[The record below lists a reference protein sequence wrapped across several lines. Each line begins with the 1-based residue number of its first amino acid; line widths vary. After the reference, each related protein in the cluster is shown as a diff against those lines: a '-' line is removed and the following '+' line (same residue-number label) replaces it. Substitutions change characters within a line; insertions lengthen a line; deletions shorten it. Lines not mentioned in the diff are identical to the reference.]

1 MNTTTTSL
9 INDIGKGVYDA
20 DLKTIAEY
28 IRFRE
33 KHIAPQAYQFR
44 VGQRVWFNEKVR
56 PTYLVGVSATI
67 TKINNTRVKLRL
79 DDRTYE
85 WHIGRHKKKAE
96 EYILG
101 RFGTGDIACP
111 PNLLTMTEPK

>member
-1 MNTTTTSL
+1 MNATTTAL
-9 INDIGKGVYDA
+9 INDISKGAYDA

-33 KHIAPQAYQFR
+33 KHIAPKAYQFR

-56 PTYLVGVSATI
+56 PTYLIGIPATI

-79 DDRTYE
+79 DDRT
-85 WHIGRHKKKAE
+85 
-96 EYILG
+96 G

-111 PNLLTMTEPK
+111 PNLLTMEEPK